1 MMRITISTKHQQIS
15 LELEKNI
22 TEREAFEALSAFSIS
37 AFENLPD
44 DLVFTYAGPS
54 GETFQVQDPK
64 DWKVFLDMVGDI
76 NDVEFTLNEAMSTDS
91 EDESFELIDGT
102 TIGVESAS
110 ESSDVEGNDPELSVE
125 SEVAVEEKQET
136 IPEDQ
141 EEINKPKP
149 VAEPAAEPE
158 EPKTMKQR
166 VAQFMSEVGA
176 EDMQNI
182 FVVLHS
188 LLTDGHDITTAVRLA
203 VETSDVASAHPF
215 VQEMLPFVDACA
227 PKYQSWVPLMCQFDV
242 QHIVAM
248 IPNIID
254 CITRAAEGQENV
266 ELDISNVFPRE
277 VIANLERFIPN
288 GEERT
293 FSCIPGAPMNVIDE
307 ARDNLEA
314 EFGPVHRNVTC
325 DVCGQE
331 GIVGTRYKCTVCPDY
346 DLCETCEPLH
356 DRSHPMIKINVPLS
370 EMGTPGM
377 WEFFRATGGRRG
389 RCGMAGRGRR
399 GPGCGF
405 GGRGR
410 KHGGRGR
417 GCRGGRGRGKCFQKM
432 REHMREHMGP
442 DFETKMRGHMEKMQ
456 SHMKEHMG
464 PEFAENMPKMAC
476 KFMKMMC
483 KNMNQGCGQQAE
495 PQNESTNV
503 TKDASAPVP
512 EEPAQKISGLKSEI
526 KTLKKEA
533 QKCRQELKE
542 KKKEQKQKQKEL
554 KQVKKSVKKSK
565 KKFAAEVVGHLDLA
579 EESTQV
585 PGIYCL
591 KTWKVKNTGSF
602 SWGEDTIATFKKG
615 HREMVS
621 ADSLNVIV
629 GSVAPGEVTYIR
641 AMFAVPEE
649 AGKFNVTF
657 RLSSPEAGKFGAP
670 LKTTII
676 VDATEDSSDEDSIPY
691 ADPEPSAPVVEEKQ
705 EEVVEEPE
713 PEFVYQSQAEVL
725 QSMGF
730 PLEQVKPVLVATEG
744 NTEQAL
750 NLLLNN

>member
-1 MMRITISTKHQQIS
+1 MMRITISTKQQQIS

-125 SEVAVEEKQET
+125 SEVAEEEKQAA

-149 VAEPAAEPE
+149 VAEPASEPE
-158 EPKTMKQR
+158 EPKSMKQR

-182 FVVLHS
+182 FIVLHS

-277 VIANLERFIPN
+277 VIADLERLIPN
-288 GEERT
+288 GQERT

-314 EFGPVHRNVTC
+314 EFGPVHRNVVC

-331 GIVGTRYKCTVCPDY
+331 GIVGTRYKCTVCPNY

-377 WEFFRATGGRRG
+377 WEFFRATGGRGG

-399 GPGCGF
+399 GFC

-410 KHGGRGR
+410 KHGGHGGRGR
-417 GCRGGRGRGKCFQKM
+417 GCRGGRGRGRGKCFQKM

-442 DFETKMRGHMEKMQ
+442 EFETKMREHMEKMQ
-456 SHMKEHMG
+456 AHMKEHMG

-483 KNMNQGCGQQAE
+483 KNMNQACGQENQ

-503 TKDASAPVP
+503 TKEASAPVP

-526 KTLKKEA
+526 KTLKEEA
-533 QKCRQELKE
+533 KKCRQELKE

-554 KQVKKSVKKSK
+554 KQVKKSVKKAAK
-565 KKFAAEVVGHLDLA
+565 KKFAAEVVAHLDLEA
-579 EESTQV
+579 ESTQA
-585 PGIYCL
+585 PGIYVL

-615 HREMVS
+615 YKEMVS
-621 ADSLNVIV
+621 ADSHNVIV

-641 AMFAVPEE
+641 AMFAVPQE
-649 AGKFNVTF
+649 AGKYNVTF
-657 RLSSPEAGKFGAP
+657 RLQSPEAGKFGAP
-670 LKTTII
+670 LKTTIF
-676 VDATEDSSDEDSIPY
+676 VDGTEESEEDSIPY
-691 ADPEPSAPVVEEKQ
+691 AEPSAPAVEEKQ
-705 EEVVEEPE
+705 EEEVVEEE

-725 QSMGF
+725 RSMGF
-730 PLEQVKPVLVATEG
+730 SLEQVKPVLVATEG

-750 NLLLNN
+750 NLLLN

>member
-1 MMRITISTKHQQIS
+1 M
-15 LELEKNI
+15 EKNI

-44 DLVFTYAGPS
+44 DLVFSYASPS

-125 SEVAVEEKQET
+125 SEVAEEEKQAA

-149 VAEPAAEPE
+149 VAEPASEPE
-158 EPKTMKQR
+158 EPKSMKQR

-182 FVVLHS
+182 FIVLHS

-242 QHIVAM
+242 QHVVAM

-277 VIANLERFIPN
+277 VIADLERLIPN
-288 GEERT
+288 GQERT

-314 EFGPVHRNVTC
+314 EFGPVHRNVSC

-331 GIVGTRYKCTVCPDY
+331 GIVGTRYKCTVCPNY

-377 WEFFRATGGRRG
+377 WEFFRATGGGRGG
-389 RCGMAGRGRR
+389 RCGMAGRGRPR
-399 GPGCGF
+399 FGCPF

-410 KHGGRGR
+410 RHGGRGR
-417 GCRGGRGRGKCFQKM
+417 GCRGGRGRGRGHGGRGKCFQKM

-442 DFETKMRGHMEKMQ
+442 DFETKMREHMEKMQ
-456 SHMKEHMG
+456 AHMKEHMG

-483 KNMNQGCGQQAE
+483 KNMNEACGQQQQNQ

-503 TKDASAPVP
+503 TKEASAPVP

-526 KTLKKEA
+526 KTLKEEA
-533 QKCRQELKE
+533 KKCRQELKE

-554 KQVKKSVKKSK
+554 KQVKKSVKKEKKAEKKAAK
-565 KKFAAEVVGHLDLA
+565 KKFAAEVVGHLDLDA
-579 EESTQV
+579 ESTQA

-591 KTWKVKNTGSF
+591 KTWKVKNTGTF

-615 HREMVS
+615 YREMVS
-621 ADSLNVIV
+621 ADSLNVCV

-641 AMFAVPEE
+641 AMFAVPEQ
-649 AGKFNVTF
+649 AGKYNVTF
-657 RLSSPEAGKFGAP
+657 RLQSPEAGKFGAP
-670 LKTTII
+670 LKTTIF
-676 VDATEDSSDEDSIPY
+676 VEGTEDSEEDSIPY
-691 ADPEPSAPVVEEKQ
+691 AEPSAPVVEEKQ
-705 EEVVEEPE
+705 EEEVVEEQE

-730 PLEQVKPVLVATEG
+730 PLEQVKPVLVATGG

-750 NLLLNN
+750 NLLLN